1 MKIEISA
8 KDKAARLMNMSSYDE
23 FVEFRK
29 VTNDFK
35 VETILPLKKQVGDLD
50 ANMTTYIHQ
59 LQERIQQQDEIIIAI
74 TNYLGVKINYTEPD
88 HVGRYEIVPKEDK
101 DDQVT

>member
-1 MKIEISA
+1 MFNI
-8 KDKAARLMNMSSYDE
+8 KDKNARTLVDATYRE

-35 VETILPLKKQVGDLD
+35 VETILPLKKRVGDLD

-59 LQERIQQQDEIIIAI
+59 LQERIQQQDEIIIAL

-88 HVGRYEIVPKEDK
+88 HIGRYEIVPKEDK
-101 DDQVT
+101 ER